1 MVVLPTGDPSDM
13 QWPLWMLRNPVITA
27 FTILVASLT
36 GAFTVSAE
44 DYPTRPVHIVVPTAA
59 GSTQDITAR
68 LMQRYLEQSLKRPVV
83 IDNRVGASTMIG
95 TDAVAK
101 ATPDGYTLLIVPT
114 TFT

>member
-1 MVVLPTGDPSDM
+1 M

-59 GSTQDITAR
+59 GSNSGHHCEAYAALSRAIAQAAGRDR
-68 LMQRYLEQSLKRPVV
+68 Q
-83 IDNRVGASTMIG
+83 
-95 TDAVAK
+95 
-101 ATPDGYTLLIVPT
+101 
-114 TFT
+114 